1 VSSRQDPIRERLPQ
15 SAQPLSAIAYVRRRE
30 RGGWPL
36 CVEVGL
42 GYRSQRWADMW
53 PLAGRVLKTM
63 TIIVDNAHRR
73 RYPQTVLMTIVF
85 NTGRAMRTPVV
96 LVAAQGDSDRVAGTP

>member
-1 VSSRQDPIRERLPQ
+1 MCVDANVTAGPCVLKPSWAVGASGGPTRGCR
-15 SAQPLSAIAYVRRRE
+15 VRA
-30 RGGWPL
+30 L
-36 CVEVGL
+36 
-42 GYRSQRWADMW
+42 
-53 PLAGRVLKTM
+53 LKTM

-73 RYPQTVLMTIVF
+73 RYRQTVLMTIVF